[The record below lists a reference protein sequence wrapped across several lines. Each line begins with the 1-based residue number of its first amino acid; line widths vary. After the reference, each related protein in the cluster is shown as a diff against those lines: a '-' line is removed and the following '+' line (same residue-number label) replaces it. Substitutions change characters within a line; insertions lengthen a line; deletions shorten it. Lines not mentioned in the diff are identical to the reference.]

1 METHDPT
8 EVIREGLGD
17 YPLTPVIAEAI
28 KFILNNGY
36 ESMVVVNHRGEI
48 EFIDKLTEK
57 LFNLSHGESKGKKV
71 KEVLPH
77 SELPEVLATGK
88 PHIGRVLKRRD
99 RPGSIVSRFPLVNN
113 GESVGAFGRVIL
125 YSLEELERVREEARR
140 YKEDLL
146 NAEKKIKTEYEAT
159 YTFDHILGV
168 SDKIAEQKELAK
180 RMARTHGDVLIQGE
194 SGTGKELFAQ
204 AIHNEGKQRFDPF
217 VRINCPA
224 IPLEIAESE
233 LFGYEKGAFTGAK
246 QEGKPGK
253 FELAE
258 GGTVFLDEIGA
269 LPLSI
274 QAKLLRVIQER
285 ETERLGSKKPLKLN
299 FRLITATNVDLRK
312 LAEEGKFRFDL
323 FFRLS
328 KAVLTIPPL
337 RERPEDIP
345 IYVFHFL
352 KILNKSFGTQI
363 KAISKEALDTFARYS
378 WPGNVR
384 ELSNVLEQSFYNMG
398 AADIITASHL
408 PKQFEN
414 SIHSF
419 RQLQETER
427 PLREIVGDIERD
439 NILTALKRF
448 SGNKRETARHL
459 GIQRSTLYLRLK
471 KYGLK

>member
-1 METHDPT
+1 
-8 EVIREGLGD
+8 
-17 YPLTPVIAEAI
+17 
-28 KFILNNGY
+28 
-36 ESMVVVNHRGEI
+36 
-48 EFIDKLTEK
+48 
-57 LFNLSHGESKGKKV
+57 
-71 KEVLPH
+71 
-77 SELPEVLATGK
+77 
-88 PHIGRVLKRRD
+88 
-99 RPGSIVSRFPLVNN
+99 
-113 GESVGAFGRVIL
+113 
-125 YSLEELERVREEARR
+125 
-140 YKEDLL
+140 
-146 NAEKKIKTEYEAT
+146 
-159 YTFDHILGV
+159 
-168 SDKIAEQKELAK
+168 
-180 RMARTHGDVLIQGE
+180 
-194 SGTGKELFAQ
+194 
-204 AIHNEGKQRFDPF
+204 
-217 VRINCPA
+217 
-224 IPLEIAESE
+224 
-233 LFGYEKGAFTGAK
+233 
-246 QEGKPGK
+246 
-253 FELAE
+253 
-258 GGTVFLDEIGA
+258 LDEIGA